1 VFLPSFAVPQCV
13 AESTRL
19 RNVCG
24 HHVSHILDHVTRNR
38 RHRLRALPPRRLP
51 EAR

>member
-1 VFLPSFAVPQCV
+1 MFLPSFAVLQHV
-13 AESTRL
+13 AESSRL

-24 HHVSHILDHVTRNR
+24 HHVSPILDHVTGNLIR
-38 RHRLRALPPRRLP
+38 RLCALPPRRLP